1 MAWLHQLPLTPIR
14 KWKEWAATTRLRFCQ
29 LEHRFGERDQWT
41 LEPRGRKERWKA
53 PHVMWHEKERLQEGR
68 GKEARQSAIKRYIL
82 LFTCQRPADTE
93 QQRHCPGSLSQR
105 SCRLANAPWEPI
117 TVTHDHRTCQ
127 PQLFPLRQDSQVKP
141 AHTESERQRQVTD
154 RCASKCWEDNI
165 SNQELTRKPFQLK
178 FLFLPS
184 YKILGTSFQFFH
196 SGFSQTIA
204 YCPRLSNFAK
214 SKDLEIFPF
223 ESSLYL
229 IIVSYLRTPSLIPF
243 HLLTLLLCVI
253 WKN

>member
-1 MAWLHQLPLTPIR
+1 
-14 KWKEWAATTRLRFCQ
+14 
-29 LEHRFGERDQWT
+29 
-41 LEPRGRKERWKA
+41 
-53 PHVMWHEKERLQEGR
+53 MWHEKERLQEGQ

-93 QQRHCPGSLSQR
+93 QQRHCPGSLSR
-105 SCRLANAPWEPI
+105 RCCRLANAPWEPI

-223 ESSLYL
+223 ETSLYL

-243 HLLTLLLCVI
+243 HLLTLRDSWLIPAALCHLEKLEQKQDRHGNLPECGRV
-253 WKN
+253 WDYRCPFQNRSWSVSQT

>member
-1 MAWLHQLPLTPIR
+1 MKKKDCRRDGAKKQDSLQSNGTFYCSLVKDLQTLSSSSR
-14 KWKEWAATTRLRFCQ
+14 RGAALG
-29 LEHRFGERDQWT
+29 L
-41 LEPRGRKERWKA
+41 
-53 PHVMWHEKERLQEGR
+53 
-68 GKEARQSAIKRYIL
+68 Y
-82 LFTCQRPADTE
+82 
-93 QQRHCPGSLSQR
+93 PGR

-117 TVTHDHRTCQ
+117 MVTHDQRTSQ

-204 YCPRLSNFAK
+204 YRPRLSNFAK

-229 IIVSYLRTPSLIPF
+229 IIVSYLRIPSLIPF
-243 HLLTLLLCVI
+243 HLLTLRDSRVIPAALCHLEKLKQKQDRHRNLPACGRV
-253 WKN
+253 WDYRCPFQNRS